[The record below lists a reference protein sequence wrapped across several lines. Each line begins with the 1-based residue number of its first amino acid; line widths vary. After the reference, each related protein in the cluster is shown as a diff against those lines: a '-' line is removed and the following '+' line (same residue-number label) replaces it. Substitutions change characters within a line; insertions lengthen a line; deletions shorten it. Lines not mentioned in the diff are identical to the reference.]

1 MKPLY
6 KALILGSFTGIVGLI
21 FSLVTLELG
30 IEENLDLKLLF
41 NMRGQRQVPSDV
53 IVVSI
58 DRLSSERLNQPD
70 KPEKWRRSLHASLID
85 NLVKAGAAVIT
96 FDMVFN
102 ESRSSQDDNLFAE
115 AIRNADKVVLCAS
128 IKKNIVSVPGQSGAD
143 IGTANIE
150 QVIPPIPLLAQSS
163 FAVAPFPLPKV
174 PVTVSQYWTF
184 KKASG
189 DEPTLPVVTFQIFAF
204 NEFEKFIS
212 LLKMVDPSQFE
223 KFIRLM
229 ENFDP
234 SLTGELPRNIDKIIR
249 ENFVKAIQIIRN
261 IFENEPLIAEM
272 MLEALQVS
280 KQFPVDEKINLILK
294 SLIHMYQSPSSQYLN
309 FYGHPRTITTIP
321 YYQILKPGDKS
332 DTNLKKIDFENKAVF
347 VGSSA
352 SSQMDQ
358 KDGFYTVFSQSSGFD
373 ISGVEIAATAF
384 ANILENMPVKPIRFD
399 LHIAIIFLWGLILG
413 VFCYLL
419 PSAITAAGALGMIA
433 LYLFIAFYQF
443 KTAGAWYPL
452 LPLFIQA
459 PLAFFGSIVLKYIYA
474 GRERQNIKKA
484 FGYYLPDEL
493 VDKLARNIASLKTHS
508 QQVYGTCL
516 ATDAEQ
522 YTSLSETMDPD
533 ELRNFINK
541 YFEVIFKPVKQHGG
555 MVANVVADAMLA
567 TWMTDQPDAASR
579 KHACFSALEIDRAVH
594 RFNQPLSATALPTR
608 IGLHSGK
615 TILASLGAEGH
626 YEYRPIG
633 DLVNTSTRIEGLNKY
648 LGTRIL
654 VSEVVLYDLDT
665 FLTRELGQFL
675 LKGKTKPLLIHE
687 LICIR
692 DEADEHQT
700 KLCTLFSESLAAY
713 RKQSWKEAIEKFS
726 SLSKEYGEDGPSL
739 FYKRLCEEYY
749 EEPPGE
755 SWTGVVRMDKK

>member
-6 KALILGSFTGIVGLI
+6 KALILGSITGIFGLI
-21 FSLVTLELG
+21 VSFVTLELG

-41 NMRGQRQVPSDV
+41 NMRGQRQVPTDV

-70 KPEKWRRSLHASLID
+70 KPEKWRRSLHASLVD
-85 NLVKAGAAVIT
+85 NLVNAGAAVIT

-102 ESRSSQDDNLFAE
+102 ESRSTQDDNLFAE
-115 AIRNADKVVLCAS
+115 AIRNAGNVVLCES
-128 IKKNIVSVPGQSGAD
+128 IRKNIVPLPGQSGVD
-143 IGTANIE
+143 IGDLNIE
-150 QVIPPIPLLAQSS
+150 QVMPPIPSLAQPSV
-163 FAVAPFPLPKV
+163 AVAPFPLPKV

-184 KKASG
+184 KKSAG
-189 DEPTLPVVTFQIFAF
+189 DKPTLPVVTFQAF
-204 NEFEKFIS
+204 TLNEY
-212 LLKMVDPSQFE
+212 E

-229 ENFDP
+229 EKIDP
-234 SLTGELPRNIDKIIR
+234 SLTDKLPRDKNEIISSKSL
-249 ENFVKAIQIIRN
+249 VKTIQDIRN
-261 IFENEPLIAEM
+261 IFEREPLIAEM

-280 KQFPVDEKINLILK
+280 KQFPVDEKTNLILK

-321 YYQILKPGDKS
+321 YYQVLQLQDKS
-332 DTNLKKIDFENKAVF
+332 DTDLKKIDFKNKAVF

-352 SSQMDQ
+352 NSQMNQ

-399 LHIAIIFLWGLILG
+399 LYITTIFLWGLILG
-413 VFCYLL
+413 AFCYLF
-419 PSAITAAGALGMIA
+419 PSVISAAGVSGMIA
-433 LYLFIAFYQF
+433 LYLFSTLYLF
-443 KTAGAWYPL
+443 KTAGTWYPL

-555 MVANVVADAMLA
+555 MVANVVADSMLA
-567 TWMTDQPDAASR
+567 TWMTDQPDVNSR
-579 KHACFSALEIDRAVH
+579 KHACLSALEIDRAVH
-594 RFNQPLSATALPTR
+594 RFNQPLDATALPTR

-615 TILASLGAEGH
+615 TILA
-626 YEYRPIG
+626 
-633 DLVNTSTRIEGLNKY
+633 
-648 LGTRIL
+648 
-654 VSEVVLYDLDT
+654 
-665 FLTRELGQFL
+665 
-675 LKGKTKPLLIHE
+675 
-687 LICIR
+687 
-692 DEADEHQT
+692 
-700 KLCTLFSESLAAY
+700 
-713 RKQSWKEAIEKFS
+713 
-726 SLSKEYGEDGPSL
+726 
-739 FYKRLCEEYY
+739 
-749 EEPPGE
+749 
-755 SWTGVVRMDKK
+755 

>member
-58 DRLSSERLNQPD
+58 DRLSSEKLNQPD

-115 AIRNADKVVLCAS
+115 AIRNAGNVVLCES
-128 IKKNIVSVPGQSGAD
+128 IKKNIVSVPDQSGVD
-143 IGTANIE
+143 IGDLNIE
-150 QVIPPIPLLAQSS
+150 QVIPPILSLAQSS
-163 FAVAPFPLPKV
+163 VAVAPFPLPKV

-184 KKASG
+184 KKSAG
-189 DEPTLPVVTFQIFAF
+189 DKPTLPVVTFQTFTL
-204 NEFEKFIS
+204 NEY
-212 LLKMVDPSQFE
+212 E

-229 ENFDP
+229 EKIDP
-234 SLTGELPRNIDKIIR
+234 SLTDKLPRDKNEIIK
-249 ENFVKAIQIIRN
+249 NKSLVKTIQDIRN
-261 IFENEPLIAEM
+261 IFENEPLIAEK

-280 KQFPVDEKINLILK
+280 KQFPVDEKTNLIK
-294 SLIHMYQSPSSQYLN
+294 SMIHMYQSPNSQYLN

-332 DTNLKKIDFENKAVF
+332 DTDLNKIDFKNKAVF

-352 SSQMDQ
+352 SSQMAQ

-373 ISGVEIAATAF
+373 ISGVEVAATAF
-384 ANILENMPVKPIRFD
+384 ANILEDMPVKPIRID
-399 LHIAIIFLWGLILG
+399 LYIATIFLLGLILG
-413 VFCYLL
+413 VFCYLF
-419 PSAITAAGALGMIA
+419 PSAISAAGVTGMIA
-433 LYLFIAFYQF
+433 LYLFCAFYQF
-443 KTAGAWYPL
+443 KTTGTWYPL

-459 PLAFFGSIVLKYIYA
+459 PLAFFSSIVIKYIYA

-522 YTSLSETMDPD
+522 YTTLSETMDPD
-533 ELRNFINK
+533 ELRNFLNK

-555 MVANVVADAMLA
+555 MVANVVADSMLA

-579 KHACFSALEIDRAVH
+579 KHACFSALEIDREVH
-594 RFNQPLSATALPTR
+594 RFNQSLGATALPTR
-608 IGLHSGK
+608 VGLHSGK
-615 TILASLGAEGH
+615 TVLASLGAEGH
-626 YEYRPIG
+626 YEYRPVG
-633 DLVNTSTRIEGLNKY
+633 DIVNTSTRIEGLNKY

-700 KLCTLFSESLAAY
+700 KLCDLFSESLAAY
-713 RKQSWKEAIEKFS
+713 RNRSWKEAIDKFS
-726 SLSKEYGEDGPSL
+726 KLNEIFKKIYGEDWEDGPSQ
-739 FYKRLCEEYY
+739 YYIELCEEYY
-749 EEPPGE
+749 EKPPGE

>member
-1 MKPLY
+1 M
-6 KALILGSFTGIVGLI
+6 
-21 FSLVTLELG
+21 
-30 IEENLDLKLLF
+30 
-41 NMRGQRQVPSDV
+41 
-53 IVVSI
+53 
-58 DRLSSERLNQPD
+58 ER
-70 KPEKWRRSLHASLID
+70 I
-85 NLVKAGAAVIT
+85 
-96 FDMVFN
+96 
-102 ESRSSQDDNLFAE
+102 
-115 AIRNADKVVLCAS
+115 
-128 IKKNIVSVPGQSGAD
+128 
-143 IGTANIE
+143 
-150 QVIPPIPLLAQSS
+150 
-163 FAVAPFPLPKV
+163 
-174 PVTVSQYWTF
+174 
-184 KKASG
+184 
-189 DEPTLPVVTFQIFAF
+189 
-204 NEFEKFIS
+204 
-212 LLKMVDPSQFE
+212 
-223 KFIRLM
+223 
-229 ENFDP
+229 DP
-234 SLTGELPRNIDKIIR
+234 SLTDKLPHDKNEIISSKSL
-249 ENFVKAIQIIRN
+249 VKTIQDIRN
-261 IFENEPLIAEM
+261 IFEREPLIAGK

-280 KQFPVDEKINLILK
+280 KQFPVNEKTNLILK

-321 YYQILKPGDKS
+321 YYQILKLQDKS
-332 DTNLKKIDFENKAVF
+332 DADLKKIDFKNKAVF

-352 SSQMDQ
+352 NSQMNQ

-384 ANILENMPVKPIRFD
+384 ANILENIPVKPIRFD
-399 LHIAIIFLWGLILG
+399 LYITIIFLWGLILG
-413 VFCYLL
+413 FFCYRF
-419 PSAITAAGALGMIA
+419 PSIISAAGVVGMIA
-433 LYLFIAFYQF
+433 LYLFSTLYQF
-443 KTAGAWYPL
+443 KTAGAWYPQVV
-452 LPLFIQA
+452 PLFIQA
-459 PLAFFGSIVLKYIYA
+459 PLAFVGSIVLKYIYA

-555 MVANVVADAMLA
+555 MVANVVADSMLA

-579 KHACFSALEIDRAVH
+579 KHACFSALEIDLAVH
-594 RFNQPLSATALPTR
+594 RFNQPLDTTALPTR

-675 LKGKTKPLLIHE
+675 LKGKTKPLMIHE

-700 KLCTLFSESLAAY
+700 KLCALFSESLAAY

-726 SLSKEYGEDGPSL
+726 RLNEIFSKIYGEDWKDGPSQ
-739 FYKRLCEEYY
+739 YYIELCEEYY
-749 EEPPGE
+749 KNPPAEP
-755 SWTGVVRMDKK
+755 WTGMVRMDRK

>member
-6 KALILGSFTGIVGLI
+6 KALILGTFTGILGLI
-21 FSLVTLELG
+21 FSFVIMEFG
-30 IEENLDLKLLF
+30 IDENVDLKLLF
-41 NMRGQRQVPSDV
+41 NMRGQRQVPTDV
-53 IVVSI
+53 IIVSI
-58 DRLSSERLNQPD
+58 DKLSSEKLNQPD
-70 KPEKWRRSLHASLID
+70 KPDKWRRSLHASLVD
-85 NLVKAGAAVIT
+85 NLVNAGAAVIT

-102 ESRSSQDDNLFAE
+102 ESRSTQDDNLFAE
-115 AIRNADKVVLCAS
+115 AISNAGNVVLCES
-128 IKKNIVSVPGQSGAD
+128 IKKNIVPLPGQSGVD
-143 IGTANIE
+143 VGDLNIE
-150 QVIPPIPLLAQSS
+150 QVMPPIPSLAQPSV
-163 FAVAPFPLPKV
+163 AEAPFPLPKV

-184 KKASG
+184 KKSAG
-189 DEPTLPVVTFQIFAF
+189 DKPTLPVVTFQAF
-204 NEFEKFIS
+204 TLNEY
-212 LLKMVDPSQFE
+212 E

-229 ENFDP
+229 EKIDP
-234 SLTGELPRNIDKIIR
+234 SLTDKLPRDKNEII
-249 ENFVKAIQIIRN
+249 NNKSLVKTIQDIRN
-261 IFENEPLIAEM
+261 IFENEPLIAEK

-280 KQFPVDEKINLILK
+280 KQFPVDEKTNLILK
-294 SLIHMYQSPSSQYLN
+294 SLIHMYQSPNSQYLN

-321 YYQILKPGDKS
+321 YYQVLQLQDKS
-332 DTNLKKIDFENKAVF
+332 DTDLKKIDFKNKAVF

-384 ANILENMPVKPIRFD
+384 ANILEDIPVKPIRFD
-399 LHIAIIFLWGLILG
+399 LYIATIFLWGLILG
-413 VFCYLL
+413 AFCYLF
-419 PSAITAAGALGMIA
+419 PSAISAAGVSGMIA
-433 LYLFIAFYQF
+433 LYLFSAFYQF
-443 KTAGAWYPL
+443 KTAGTWYPL

-459 PLAFFGSIVLKYIYA
+459 PLAFFSSIVIKYIYA

-493 VDKLARNIASLKTHS
+493 VDKLARNITSLKTHS

-533 ELRNFINK
+533 ELRTFINK

-555 MVANVVADAMLA
+555 MVANVVADSMLA
-567 TWMTDQPDAASR
+567 TWMTDQPDATSR

-594 RFNQPLSATALPTR
+594 RFNQPLDATALPTR

-648 LGTRIL
+648 LGTSIL
-654 VSEVVLYDLDT
+654 VSEVVLYGLDT

-675 LKGKTKPLLIHE
+675 LKGKTKPLMIHE

-700 KLCTLFSESLAAY
+700 KLCVLFSESLAAY

-726 SLSKEYGEDGPSL
+726 KLNEIFSKIYGEDWKDGPSQ
-739 FYKRLCEEYY
+739 YYIELCEEYY
-749 EEPPGE
+749 QKPPVEP
-755 SWTGVVRMDKK
+755 WTGVVRMDKK

>member
-6 KALILGSFTGIVGLI
+6 KALILGTFTGILGLI
-21 FSLVTLELG
+21 FSFVIMEFG
-30 IEENLDLKLLF
+30 IDENVDLKLLF
-41 NMRGQRQVPSDV
+41 NMRGQRQVPTDV

-58 DRLSSERLNQPD
+58 DKLSSEKLNQPD
-70 KPEKWRRSLHASLID
+70 KPDKWRRSLHASLVD
-85 NLVKAGAAVIT
+85 NLVNAGAAVIT

-102 ESRSSQDDNLFAE
+102 ESRSTQDDNLFAE
-115 AIRNADKVVLCAS
+115 AISNAGNVVLCES
-128 IKKNIVSVPGQSGAD
+128 IKKNIVPLPGQSGVD
-143 IGTANIE
+143 IGDLNIE
-150 QVIPPIPLLAQSS
+150 QVMPPIPSLAQPSV
-163 FAVAPFPLPKV
+163 AVAPFPLPKV

-184 KKASG
+184 KKSAG
-189 DEPTLPVVTFQIFAF
+189 DKPTLPVVTFQTFAL
-204 NEFEKFIS
+204 NEY
-212 LLKMVDPSQFE
+212 E

-229 ENFDP
+229 ERIDP
-234 SLTGELPRNIDKIIR
+234 SLTDKLPHDKNEII
-249 ENFVKAIQIIRN
+249 NSKSLVKTIQDIRN
-261 IFENEPLIAEM
+261 IFEREPLIAGK

-280 KQFPVDEKINLILK
+280 KQFPVDEKTNLILK

-321 YYQILKPGDKS
+321 YYQILKLQDKS
-332 DTNLKKIDFENKAVF
+332 DADIKKIDFKNKAVF

-352 SSQMDQ
+352 NSQMNQ

-384 ANILENMPVKPIRFD
+384 ANILEYMPVKPIRFD
-399 LHIAIIFLWGLILG
+399 LYITIIFLWGLILG
-413 VFCYLL
+413 FFCYRF
-419 PSAITAAGALGMIA
+419 PSIISAAGVVGMIA
-433 LYLFIAFYQF
+433 LYLFSTLYQF
-443 KTAGAWYPL
+443 KTAGAWYPQVV
-452 LPLFIQA
+452 PLFIQA
-459 PLAFFGSIVLKYIYA
+459 PLAFVGSIVLKYIYA

-555 MVANVVADAMLA
+555 MVANVVADSMLA

-594 RFNQPLSATALPTR
+594 RFNQPLDATALPTR

-675 LKGKTKPLLIHE
+675 LKGKTKPLMIHE

-700 KLCTLFSESLAAY
+700 KLCALFSEGLAAY

-726 SLSKEYGEDGPSL
+726 RLSKEYGEDGPSL
-739 FYKRLCEEYY
+739 FYKNLCEEYY
-749 EEPPGE
+749 EKPPGE
-755 SWTGVVRMDKK
+755 PWTGVVRMDKK